1 MMYFPLDTLISSGPK
16 DFIGSASLVVRSQQ
30 DVTRLALPVQK
41 IIQQLDPDLPVS
53 DILTMDQLIG
63 TQTLDASF
71 NATLLLIF
79 ALVSL
84 LLAAVGLFGVISYL
98 AAQRTTEIGVRIALG
113 AQRSQVLMLILRD
126 GLRPALIG
134 LVLGLASSA
143 ALTRLIQSMLYE
155 TQPLDVEIFG
165 LVAVILFL
173 VAAAACMIPAWRA
186 SRLNPVA
193 ALRME

>member
-1 MMYFPLDTLISSGPK
+1 
-16 DFIGSASLVVRSQQ
+16 
-30 DVTRLALPVQK
+30 VTRLALPVQK

-165 LVAVILFL
+165 LVAVILLL